1 MLKVGELFAGI
12 GGFGL
17 GLERTGGFEVSWQ
30 VENDSFALKVLK
42 KHWPEVRRHDDVC
55 TFPPTA
61 VEQWKVDLIC
71 AGFPCQD
78 ISAAGKG
85 AGLKGER
92 SGLFYEVVRITERLQ
107 PRYLLLENVAALLVR
122 GLDEVLGS
130 LAEIGY
136 DAEWHCI
143 PAAAV
148 GAPHRRDRVFI
159 VAHCDSD
166 DGWNGSSSESSQRNT
181 RLELGGCS
189 ERQFEQNTNTKVADS
204 HGVGRER
211 FTEKPVSRFQGL
223 SGKLTRSR
231 ENLRKFWA
239 VEPDV
244 GRVADGVPR
253 RLDRLKCLGNAVVPQ
268 VAQFLGERILEWEKS
283 NGKNATH

>member
-1 MLKVGELFAGI
+1 MLTVGELFAGI

-17 GLERTGGFEVSWQ
+17 GLERTGGFKVSWQ

-61 VEQWKVDLIC
+61 VDEWKVDLIC

-130 LAEIGY
+130 LAEIGF
-136 DAEWHCI
+136 DTEWHCI

-148 GAPHRRDRVFI
+148 GAPHRRDRAFVLAYSPSLGI
-159 VAHCDSD
+159 QRLREPGKQVSPAYARPQIPLRC
-166 DGWNGSSSESSQRNT
+166 GS
-181 RLELGGCS
+181 G
-189 ERQFEQNTNTKVADS
+189 
-204 HGVGRER
+204 
-211 FTEKPVSRFQGL
+211 SRG
-223 SGKLTRSR
+223 S
-231 ENLRKFWA
+231 FWQT
-239 VEPDV
+239 EPDV
-244 GRVADGVPR
+244 DRVVNGFSR
-253 RLDRLKCLGNAVVPQ
+253 GLDRTRRIKALGNAVVPQ
-268 VAQFLGERILEWEKS
+268 VVEVIANQILNWERS